1 MESKLTV
8 AKRTLNEEIGLVPQ
22 FSLINRINQLNMD
35 DLTVLVHK
43 RVEYNGIIASSP
55 NIDVIV
61 RIMILQQRAEGELE
75 MGRLPTSEEVFGTY
89 YPSLAAP
96 ILPEWIGISDRTYV
110 VRGRFEVDYSHRLS
124 NNLSV
129 HSATIGGQGVIR
141 TGPMYLCYYAD
152 IEGNG
157 ASFDPVYTRVIG
169 IASTVASH
177 L

>member
-1 MESKLTV
+1 MLTV
-8 AKRTLNEEIGLVPQ
+8 AKRTLNEDIGLVPH

-35 DLTVLVHK
+35 DLTVLVQK
-43 RVEYNGIIASSP
+43 RVEYNGIITSSP

-61 RIMILQQRAEGELE
+61 RIMILQQRAGGELE
-75 MGRLPTSEEVFGTY
+75 MGRVPTSEEVFGTY
-89 YPSLAAP
+89 YPSVAAP
-96 ILPEWIGISDRTYV
+96 ILPGWIGISDRAYV
-110 VRGRFEVDYSHRLS
+110 VRGRFEVDYNHRLS

-129 HSATIGGQGVIR
+129 HSPTIGGQGVIR

-152 IEGNG
+152 IEGPNG
-157 ASFDPVYTRVIG
+157 ASFNPVYTRVIG

>member
-1 MESKLTV
+1 MLTV
-8 AKRTLNEEIGLVPQ
+8 AKRTLNEDIGLVPH

-43 RVEYNGIIASSP
+43 RVEYNGILTSSP
-55 NIDVIV
+55 HIEVCV
-61 RIMILQQRAEGELE
+61 RIMVLQQRAEGELE
-75 MGRLPTSEEVFGTY
+75 MGRVPTAEEVFGTY

-96 ILPEWIGISDRTYV
+96 LLPGWIGISDRVYV
-110 VRGRFEVDYSHRLS
+110 VRGREELDYNHRLS

-129 HSATIGGQGVIR
+129 HSPTIGGQGVIR

-152 IEGNG
+152 IEGPNG
-157 ASFDPVYTRVIG
+157 AKLKTVFTRVIG